1 VVVAAAAEQAGG
13 RAAAQAQPGAASRL
27 VLVHGF
33 TQTGASM
40 ARLAARLCD
49 HARERGSSGLE
60 LVRPDLPGHGGSAAV
75 LVPMGEAARL
85 LGEAGGAA
93 AYLGYSLGGRVCLRL
108 AVERPELVRA
118 LVLLGASPGL
128 AQERERA
135 ERRAADERL
144 AQELERDG
152 VAPFLDRWL
161 AQPLFATLPASAAGY
176 EERLAN
182 SAEGL
187 AAALRLLGVG
197 SQPPLWDHLA
207 ALSMPVLLL
216 AGALDEKFSALATR
230 MAAAIGPNA
239 RVALIPGAGHAA
251 HLQRPDE
258 VAALVAEF
266 LARG

>member
-1 VVVAAAAEQAGG
+1 M
-13 RAAAQAQPGAASRL
+13 PGAGPRRV

-40 ARLAARLCD
+40 APLGARLRD
-49 HARERGSSGLE
+49 RARERGIEALE
-60 LVRPDLPGHGGSAAV
+60 LVRPDLPGHGGSGALRVTMAA
-75 LVPMGEAARL
+75 AARL

-118 LVLLGASPGL
+118 LVLIGASPGL
-128 AQERERA
+128 QHERERA
-135 ERRAADERL
+135 GRRAADERL
-144 AQELERDG
+144 ALELERGG

-161 AQPLFATLPASAAGY
+161 AQPLFATLPPSAAGY
-176 EERLAN
+176 RERLAN
-182 SAEGL
+182 SASGL

-197 SQPPLWDHLA
+197 AQPPLWDRLG
-207 ALSMPVLLL
+207 ALPMPVLLL
-216 AGALDEKFSALATR
+216 AGALDRKFSALATR

-239 RVALIPGAGHAA
+239 QVELIPGAGHAA
-251 HLQRPDE
+251 HLEQPDT

-266 LARG
+266 LARH